1 MNEQKR
7 ALPVLFFFFCLV
19 VLVLASGGLAAQSPG
34 VDLLVKNG
42 WVVDG
47 TGNPAFRADVAVR
60 GDVIVA
66 MGKLPNVSARR
77 VIDAT
82 GLHVAPGFIDMHSHA
97 DRELTSDDVEGR
109 KARNLVL
116 QGITTVVVGADGRDI
131 LWPISKEIAAYRKP
145 GTALN
150 VVPMVGHGTVR
161 GQVMG
166 RDYERPATAAEIEKM
181 KALVREGMEEGA
193 WGLGAGPEY
202 RPGRFSTTEE
212 IVELAKV
219 VADYDGFYY
228 SHQRSQ
234 SPLPRWQWP
243 SILQGWR
250 LTATDGMKETIRI
263 GRESGIRV
271 VGSHIKA
278 KGPSTWGQSSVDIS
292 LVEQARAEG
301 VQVYLDQYP
310 YETFGGGPED
320 VFPAWG
326 FAPPGTDRSGGQDA
340 PLWRTPGIFA
350 NHKENLRKNLDDP
363 KTGPMLRADLE
374 HILDM
379 HGGADRIVV
388 VAFDED
394 PSLVGKTVGEIAK
407 ARGESVLQ
415 VLVDFAMT
423 GTEENPEGA
432 LFRPIA
438 GSSFD
443 VENYMKQEFTATGT
457 DAGISLVTR
466 PGQHPRYYGSY
477 PRKIGYYARDK
488 GVISLAFAI
497 RSSTGLPAQII
508 GLPDRGY
515 VREGYKADLVVFDYA
530 HIRDRATILE
540 PDLTP
545 EGIDYVLSNGA
556 LLVDGGKP
564 TGALAGKVLDRNEVK
579 PRWGAA
585 TDAGSK

>member
-1 MNEQKR
+1 MTRLER
-7 ALPVLFFFFCLV
+7 ALPFLFLAALV
-19 VLVLASGGLAAQSPG
+19 TSGGLAAQDAD
-34 VDLLVKNG
+34 VDLLIKNG
-42 WVVDG
+42 RVLDG
-47 TGNPAFRADVAVR
+47 TGNPDFRADVAIR
-60 GDVIVA
+60 GDRIVA
-66 MGKLPNVSARR
+66 VGKLTGLTARR

-82 GLHVAPGFIDMHSHA
+82 GLRVAPGFIDMHSHA
-97 DRELTSDDVEGR
+97 DRELASGNVEGR
-109 KARNLVL
+109 KARNLAL
-116 QGITTVVVGADGRDI
+116 QGITTVVVGADGRNV
-131 LWPISKEIAAYRKP
+131 LWPIADEIAAYREP

-161 GQVMG
+161 SRVMG
-166 RDYERPATAAEIEKM
+166 DDYERPATPAELEKM
-181 KALVREGMEEGA
+181 KALVREGMEQGA

-212 IVELAKV
+212 LVELAKV

-228 SHQRSQ
+228 AHQRSQ

-292 LVEQARAEG
+292 LIEHARAEG

-320 VFPAWG
+320 VFPAWA

-350 NHKENLRKNLDDP
+350 NHKENLRRNLDDP
-363 KTGPMLRADLE
+363 KTGPILRSDLE

-407 ARGESVLQ
+407 ARGESVLR

-423 GTEENPEGA
+423 GTEDNPEGA

-443 VENYMKQEFTATGT
+443 VENYMKQEFTATST

-515 VREGYKADLVVFDYA
+515 LRPGYKADVVIFDYQR
-530 HIRDRATILE
+530 IRDRATLLE
-540 PDLTP
+540 PDRTP
-545 EGIDYVLSNGA
+545 EGIDYVLSNGVF
-556 LLVDGGKP
+556 LVDGGKP
-564 TGALAGKVLDRNEVK
+564 TGALAGKVLDRNEVQQR
-579 PRWGAA
+579 PGSP
-585 TDAGSK
+585 TDANGSR